1 MTQSQTVIVLRWCEA
16 VNREPDWLLNALPSG
31 AFAQLQAT
39 YSLLPHAQQTA
50 RVCFLAPEI
59 PPSSSPSLRP

>member
-1 MTQSQTVIVLRWCEA
+1 MGSGETT
-16 VNREPDWLLNALPSG
+16 NLNALPSG

-39 YSLLPHAQQTA
+39 YSLLPHPQQTA

-59 PPSSSPSLRP
+59 PP